1 MSLLDNGPHSVKV
14 SVMVPVKTKYN
25 TWKKV
30 PGDPVTVKGVMVQ
43 PFGGGTSGNLETGD
57 DQVNDQ
63 FTIRGR
69 GPWPGGVHSTV
80 EWNGQTYDQIG
91 VAKVHSIG
99 QYTKHFQ
106 VRIAARGAEVK

>member
-1 MSLLDNGPHSVKV
+1 MSLLDKGPHTVKV
-14 SVMVPVKTKYN
+14 VPMVPEKTRFN

-30 PGDPVTVKGVMVQ
+30 PGEPVVIKGVMVQ
-43 PFGGGTSGNLETGD
+43 PFGGGTSGNLEVHD
-57 DQVNDQ
+57 EQVNDQ
-63 FTIRGR
+63 FTVRGR

-80 EWNGQTYDQIG
+80 EFQGQVYDQIG